1 MIMKSE
7 FEKTKIVLSDC
18 RDSVFLLNRIVLSQD
33 SLIIIKDQKTQIL
46 NDNIGKYKEIVE
58 TKDEIITIKDNKI
71 KHITKQRNIGYGVG
85 ILSILLSVL
94 VVL

>member
-1 MIMKSE
+1 MKTE
-7 FEKTKIVLSDC
+7 FDKTKIVLSEC
-18 RDSVFLLNRIVLSQD
+18 RDSVSLLNRIVLSQD

-46 NDNIGKYKEIVE
+46 NDNIGNYKEIVK
-58 TKDEIITIKDNKI
+58 TKDDIITVKDNQI
-71 KHITKQRNIGYGVG
+71 KHITKQRNIGYGIS

>member
-18 RDSVFLLNRIVLSQD
+18 RDSVSLLNRIVLSQD

-58 TKDEIITIKDNKI
+58 AKDEIITIKDNKI